1 MTTFLKISIV
11 FILSCSQGL
20 HHTSQAFAEEP
31 IKIAVILAITGSSID
46 SDDDGWQGA
55 LLAAEQI
62 NSQGG
67 IVGRRVEVLK
77 FDTFSTPIGAIK
89 AARGAVNAN
98 VAGVVGANWSSQT
111 LPIAKVMQ
119 QAGIPLITPSATH
132 PDITK
137 TGDYI
142 FRRVFTDTFQGS
154 ALAKFAYA
162 DLQAS
167 TAVVLRN
174 VSETYSMSLTES
186 FTSSFNSYGGEVLW
200 QGDYK
205 TNTSDFSNILEKV
218 GELAPEVVFLPS
230 YERDGGI
237 ILRQAG
243 ALGLELRFLGG
254 DGWERNIAD
263 LAGEAADGSF
273 YLAQWHH
280 ESPEPESK
288 KLVALYYRLEQRNN
302 HPSSIFA
309 MTFDTVS
316 LLIDAIKRAGSV
328 DRKEIQKAL
337 SQTKDYQTSTG
348 LLTFDSNGDPV
359 SSYVSML
366 QFVNG
371 EAQFYKALRLP

>member
-1 MTTFLKISIV
+1 MKAILKISIV
-11 FILSCSQGL
+11 FVLSCGL
-20 HHTSQAFAEEP
+20 GLYHTIQVFAEEP
-31 IKIAVILAITGSSID
+31 IKIAVILAITGSSVD
-46 SDDDGWQGA
+46 SDDDGWLGA
-55 LLAAEQI
+55 LLAAEQV

-67 IVGRRVEVLK
+67 ILGRQVEVLK
-77 FDTFSTPIGAIK
+77 FDTHSTPIGAMK
-89 AARGAVNAN
+89 AAKDAVNAN

-142 FRRVFTDTFQGS
+142 FRRVFTDTLQGG
-154 ALAKFAYA
+154 ALAKFAYT

-174 VSETYSMSLTES
+174 VSETYSMYLSERFAAS
-186 FTSSFNSYGGEVLW
+186 FTAYGGEVVW

-205 TNTSDFSNILEKV
+205 SNTSDFSTILKTV
-218 GELAPEVVFLPS
+218 GEFAPEVVFLPG
-230 YERDGGI
+230 YERNCSI

-243 ALGLELRFLGG
+243 ALGLGLRFLGG
-254 DGWERNIAD
+254 DGWESNIAD
-263 LAGEAADGSF
+263 LAGEAANGSF

-288 KLVALYYRLEQRNN
+288 RLINLYYQQNGKN
-302 HPSSIFA
+302 KNPSIVFV

-316 LLIDAIKRAGSV
+316 LMIDAIKRAGSV

-337 SQTKDYQTSTG
+337 SQTKNYQVSTG
-348 LLTFDSNGDPV
+348 PLTFDSNGDPV
-359 SSYVSML
+359 SSSVSML
-366 QFVNG
+366 QFVDG
-371 EAQFYKALRLP
+371 KAQFYKALRLP